1 MKKVISIVLVLM
13 ILLSLSACGGK
24 AADSSKAGYPGTWK
38 IDHLVI
44 EGAEYAQ
51 SELAALGDYRGQALL
66 VIKDGGKAYEA
77 ENGKLSGSKDP
88 YKLIANAAYNDMITK
103 QKMAFFW
110 MAKKF

>member
-51 SELAALGDYRGQALL
+51 SELAALGDYRGRHYLSSRTEEKPMKRKTALT
-66 VIKDGGKAYEA
+66 AS
-77 ENGKLSGSKDP
+77 LSIG
-88 YKLIANAAYNDMITK
+88 TK